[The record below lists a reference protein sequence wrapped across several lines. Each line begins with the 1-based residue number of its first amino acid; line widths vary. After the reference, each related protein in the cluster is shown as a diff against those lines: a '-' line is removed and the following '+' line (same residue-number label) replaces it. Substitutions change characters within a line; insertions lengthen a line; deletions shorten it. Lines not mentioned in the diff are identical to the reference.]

1 MSGQISTRGIGYT
14 KHLDLTQTRGIYESP
29 IQNWNFLYQVSATR
43 NPEYNIGD
51 RVVLPDGRKF
61 RYCLSSRKCWTF
73 VANQFTVEIPAAGID
88 YSSPAEDVPVGQDW
102 IKMTNQGTVAQTLD
116 GLRGG
121 RLILSPVPGASG
133 NHVVQQR
140 NIVGNTAGGV
150 SDVITVYFDAP
161 TVTLTSAATG
171 KAWAI
176 PSMYSGVGSPQGVG
190 GGAAITGRRS
200 FVGYAAAPVS
210 TSGLYHWEQT
220 WGEIAA
226 SLYGAEVGK
235 TQYHRDVVFRYD
247 GNLEHRTAGAG
258 DIGQRAGFIMD
269 SNVQDN
275 GATVIYLQI
284 ID

>member
-1 MSGQISTRGIGYT
+1 MSLEVDTRGVGYT
-14 KHLDLTQTRGIYESP
+14 KHLDETLKRGVYQTP
-29 IQNWNFLYQVSATR
+29 IPNMQFLYRVDAVKDSEF
-43 NPEYNIGD
+43 NVGD
-51 RVVLPDGRKF
+51 RVVTPDGRKF
-61 RYCLSSRKCWTF
+61 RYCLSSGRCDTF
-73 VANQFTVEIPAAGID
+73 IGNQFGVEIPATGID
-88 YSSPAEDVPVGQDW
+88 YSSPAEDAPVGQDW
-102 IKMTNQGTVAQTLD
+102 VKMTNQGVVAQTLD

-121 RLILSPVPGASG
+121 RCILSPIPGASG

-140 NIVGNTAGGV
+140 NIVGNTAGDV

-161 TVTLTSAATG
+161 LVTLVTAATG
-171 KAWAI
+171 KAWATK
-176 PSMYSGVGSPQGVG
+176 SMYSAIASAQLVGTGVSGK
-190 GGAAITGRRS
+190 RS
-200 FVGYAAAPVS
+200 FIGYAAAPVS
-210 TSGLYHWEQT
+210 ASGLYHWEQT